1 MRVVQVKEDSPM
13 RDLFVGEAAAPLC
26 GDSQV
31 LIAVH
36 AAGVNRA
43 DLMQRAGKYPPPPG
57 ASPILGLEVSGTIIK
72 VGPAVSGHSTGER
85 VCALLAGGGYAETVA
100 VPAAHVMR
108 LPQNLSFEEGAGLP
122 EAFITAFV
130 NLFQEGEL
138 KANEK
143 VLIHGGSSGV
153 GTAGIQ
159 LAKVAGAHVAC
170 TVGNK
175 IKAAACTKLGA
186 EVAIDYKQ
194 EDFVEAARNWSPGG
208 VDLILDMVGGDYV
221 ARNLRALA
229 LDGRLVQIAF
239 QQPSRI
245 EVDWITLMTRRLTFT
260 GSTLRPR
267 SREDKAAMARALE
280 AEVWPVLSQGRL
292 LPVIDS
298 TYPLA
303 NAGEAHRRM
312 ETSQHIGKIL
322 LEVPQSG
329 A

>member
-208 VDLILDMVGGDYV
+208 VDLILDCVGVEYLQ
-221 ARNLRALA
+221 RNVSLLA
-229 LDGRLVQIAF
+229 NKGRLVMIASMGGATGVLDIPQI
-239 QQPSRI
+239 
-245 EVDWITLMTRRLTFT
+245 MKRRARVV
-260 GSTLRPR
+260 GSVLR
-267 SREDKAAMARALE
+267 SRSDAEKGSIIAAFAERFLPLFASGELKVVVDTTIALE
-280 AEVWPVLSQGRL
+280 KADDAHARMRLS
-292 LPVIDS
+292 
-298 TYPLA
+298 
-303 NAGEAHRRM
+303 E
-312 ETSQHIGKIL
+312 HIGKIVL
-322 LEVPQSG
+322 KVR
-329 A
+329 

>member
-1 MRVVQVKEDSPM
+1 MRVVQVKEDSPT
-13 RDLFVGEAAAPLC
+13 RDLFVGEATAPVC

-85 VCALLAGGGYAETVA
+85 VCALLVGGGYAETVA
-100 VPAAHVMR
+100 VSAAHVMR

-186 EVAIDYKQ
+186 EVAIDYKH
-194 EDFVEAARNWSPGG
+194 EDFVEAARHWSPGG
-208 VDLILDMVGGDYV
+208 VDLILDCVGGDYLQ
-221 ARNLRALA
+221 RNVSLLA
-229 LDGRLVQIAF
+229 NKGRLVMIASMGGATGVLDIPQI
-239 QQPSRI
+239 
-245 EVDWITLMTRRLTFT
+245 MKRRARVV
-260 GSTLRPR
+260 GSVLR
-267 SREDKAAMARALE
+267 SRSDAEKGSIIAAFAERFLPLFASGELKVVVDTTIALE
-280 AEVWPVLSQGRL
+280 KADYAHARMRLS
-292 LPVIDS
+292 
-298 TYPLA
+298 
-303 NAGEAHRRM
+303 E
-312 ETSQHIGKIL
+312 HIGKIVL
-322 LEVPQSG
+322 KVR
-329 A
+329 